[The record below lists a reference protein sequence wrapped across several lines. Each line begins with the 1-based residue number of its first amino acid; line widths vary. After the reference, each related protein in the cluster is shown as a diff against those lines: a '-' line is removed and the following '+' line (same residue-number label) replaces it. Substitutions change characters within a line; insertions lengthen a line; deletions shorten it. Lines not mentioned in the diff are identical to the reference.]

1 MQATENKYSWSDIP
15 EDVKHLLVLAS
26 EHWEDTE
33 RSQQY
38 MNDALAKAEDNID
51 VLVGAYRYFFYK
63 SNPTTALSIAQKVLN
78 KIKKQENLP
87 DSWEELKPILIKG
100 KNESDVM
107 RMYLNAYASTGFLL
121 AKLGK
126 LDEAKEVTERV
137 KEIDEKRESCATT
150 VFEVL
155 TAPPEEDE

>member
-1 MQATENKYSWSDIP
+1 MEATETKYSWYDIP

-38 MNDALAKAEDNID
+38 MNDALAIAEDNID

-63 SNPTTALSIAQKVLN
+63 SNPTMALTIAQKVLN
-78 KIKKQENLP
+78 KIQKAENLP
-87 DSWEELKPILIKG
+87 ENWEELKPILINRKDD
-100 KNESDVM
+100 SDTI
-107 RMYLNAYASTGFLL
+107 RMYINAYAATGFVL

-126 LDEAKEVTERV
+126 LEEAKEVTERV

-155 TAPPEEDE
+155 TAPPEEDD

>member
-1 MQATENKYSWSDIP
+1 MSTTETKYSWYDIP
-15 EDVKHLLVLAS
+15 EDVKHLLILAS

-38 MNDALAKAEDNID
+38 MNDALAIAEDNID

-63 SNPTTALSIAQKVLN
+63 SNPTMALTIAQKVLN
-78 KIKKQENLP
+78 KIQNAENLP
-87 DSWEELKPILIKG
+87 ENWEELKPILINR
-100 KNESDVM
+100 KNDSDAI
-107 RMYLNAYASTGFLL
+107 RMYINAYAATGFVL
-121 AKLGK
+121 AKMGK
-126 LDEAKEVTERV
+126 LEEAKEVTERV

-155 TAPPEEDE
+155 TAPPEEDD

>member
-1 MQATENKYSWSDIP
+1 MQATETKYSWYDIP

-26 EHWEDTE
+26 ENWADTE

-63 SNPTTALSIAQKVLN
+63 SNPTMALSIARKVLN
-78 KIKKQENLP
+78 KIKKEENLP
-87 DSWEELKPILIKG
+87 DNWEELKPILIKG
-100 KNESDVM
+100 RNSSDAL

-155 TAPPEEDE
+155 TAPPEEDD

>member
-1 MQATENKYSWSDIP
+1 MQATETKYSWYDIP

-26 EHWEDTE
+26 ENWGDNE

-63 SNPTTALSIAQKVLN
+63 NNPTMALSIAQKVMN
-78 KIKKQENLP
+78 KIKKEENLP
-87 DSWEELKPILIKG
+87 DNWEELKPILVKG
-100 KNESDVM
+100 KNESETL
-107 RMYLNAYASTGFLL
+107 RMYINAYASTGFVL

-126 LDEAKEVTERV
+126 LDEAKEVTEKV
-137 KEIDEKRESCATT
+137 KEIDDKRESCATT

>member
-1 MQATENKYSWSDIP
+1 MSTTETQYSWYDIP
-15 EDVKHLLVLAS
+15 EYVKHLLILAS

-38 MNDALAKAEDNID
+38 MNDALAIAEDNID

-63 SNPTTALSIAQKVLN
+63 SNPTMALTIAQRVLN
-78 KIKKQENLP
+78 KIQKAEKLPEN
-87 DSWEELKPILIKG
+87 WEELKPILINR
-100 KNESDVM
+100 KNDSDAI
-107 RMYLNAYASTGFLL
+107 RMYINAYAATGFVL
-121 AKLGK
+121 AKMGK
-126 LDEAKEVTERV
+126 LEEAKEVTERV

-155 TAPPEEDE
+155 TAPPEEDD